1 MDLTPNSDSSKTG
14 LLLRLTETRS
24 KLETLS
30 TTRLETTFL
39 LLRELVSELLLLA
52 NALELPLLT
61 KSALMFLALQV
72 LLTLLLL
79 RNALMSRLT
88 GTLLLKEELALFPAI
103 ELNTVRSAN
112 SVTTPPNGLNFN
124 SVDRLTTNSE
134 ETRTSTL
141 APALLMLS
149 TELLTLDSTT
159 TTLETLLAK
168 SRLEVTLSAQLDRV
182 LKVLPL
188 ESTLLLEPA
197 LLLLF
202 SPLLLDLSKEM
213 DNSLSPGIMSKEP
226 SMKFTLILMA
236 STDLDNSL
244 TESTISRT
252 TKMDLTPS
260 RFKVALTSIESK
272 SLLPILKVVELSA
285 LMLLKFLL

>member
-14 LLLRLTETRS
+14 LLLRLTETHS

-30 TTRLETTFL
+30 TTRLETTCL
-39 LLRELVSELLLLA
+39 LLRELASELLLLA

-88 GTLLLKEELALFPAI
+88 GTLLLKEELALFPVI
-103 ELNTVRSAN
+103 ELNTVRSVN
-112 SVTTPPNGLNFN
+112 SVTTPPNGLNSN
-124 SVDRLTTNSE
+124 SVDRLTTNLE

-188 ESTLLLEPA
+188 ESTLILGPA

-213 DNSLSPGIMSKEP
+213 DNSL
-226 SMKFTLILMA
+226 
-236 STDLDNSL
+236 
-244 TESTISRT
+244 
-252 TKMDLTPS
+252 
-260 RFKVALTSIESK
+260 
-272 SLLPILKVVELSA
+272 
-285 LMLLKFLL
+285 